1 MPQIAAEATAHRLL
15 PLDPAAPIA
24 LELMRALN
32 AELAAISGDSGAARF
47 DPESVR
53 QERALF
59 MVALGAQGEGLGCA
73 ALRPLGESHAGV
85 AELKRMYAQAGT
97 RGVGSALLRHL
108 ELQAV
113 DLGYRELWLETR
125 PANARALAFYRR
137 HGYQEI
143 AKYGDYALR
152 PDSICLGKTL
162 AQPLR
167 LSEVSGSDEAL
178 HAQLCELLIDS
189 VQHDASVGFLKPLGM
204 AEAAGYWQG
213 VARSLGPAQRLLLL
227 HEGQQLLGSVQL
239 ALCQK
244 PNGRH
249 RAELQ
254 KLFVH
259 SRARGRGLAT
269 LLLQRVDEIA
279 RAAGCSL
286 LVLDTESG
294 SKAEQVY
301 RHLGWQHAGN
311 IPDYA
316 TTPEG
321 KLHPT
326 ALYFKQLRATSP

>member
-1 MPQIAAEATAHRLL
+1 MPQIAAEPTAHRLL
-15 PLDPAAPIA
+15 PLDPAAPVA

-47 DPESVR
+47 DPDTVR
-53 QERALF
+53 GERALF

-73 ALRPLGESHAGV
+73 ALRPLGEGHA
-85 AELKRMYAQAGT
+85 AELKRMYARAGT

-108 ELQAV
+108 ELQAL

-137 HGYQEI
+137 HGYREI
-143 AKYGDYALR
+143 ASYGDYALR

-162 AQPLR
+162 VPALLLNEVAQLDAPL
-167 LSEVSGSDEAL
+167 L
-178 HAQLCELLIDS
+178 AQLCELLIDS
-189 VQHDASVGFLKPLGM
+189 VQQGASVGFLKPLGM
-204 AEAAGYWQG
+204 AEAQAYWQQ
-213 VARSLGPAQRLLLL
+213 VARSLGPAQRLLVLQ
-227 HEGQQLLGSVQL
+227 EGQQLLGSVQL

-249 RAELQ
+249 RGELQ

-259 SRARGRGLAT
+259 SRARGRGLAS
-269 LLLQRVDEIA
+269 LLLRRADELA

-316 TTPEG
+316 STPEG
-321 KLHPT
+321 RLHPT
-326 ALYFKQLRATSP
+326 ALYFKQL